1 MFDLEAMAKK
11 LISQR
16 YQQRTL
22 HKRVSDMKKR
32 CNNAKYYNS
41 LNKLS
46 DADLAK
52 TEAIYDHLVVE
63 YNIVDKEIARLE
75 AQIVS
80 TVLDKYRE

>member
-1 MFDLEAMAKK
+1 MFDLKDMAKK
-11 LISQR
+11 LMSQR

-46 DADLAK
+46 DVDLAK
-52 TEAIYDHLVVE
+52 TEAIYNHLVVE
-63 YNIVDKEIARLE
+63 SDIVDKDIARLE
-75 AQIVS
+75 AQIVA
-80 TVLDKYRE
+80 TVLDMYRE